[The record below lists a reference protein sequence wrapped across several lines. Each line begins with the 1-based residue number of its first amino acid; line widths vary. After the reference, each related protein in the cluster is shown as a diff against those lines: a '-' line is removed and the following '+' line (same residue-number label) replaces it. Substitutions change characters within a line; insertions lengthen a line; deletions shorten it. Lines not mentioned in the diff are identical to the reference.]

1 MTLDPRSSTLK
12 IGDILFI
19 YSHTAMLIREDSYVH
34 HWGSALSEQLCFSLL
49 SNTFGTEATIMCLPF
64 SYPQITS
71 LLLLPPSLPPPQ
83 CNNKQHFNFLSSNP
97 EREEWDYNTQRP
109 IEPLNTLISTLK
121 VHVCESLRMPK

>member
-19 YSHTAMLIREDSYVH
+19 YSHTAMLIQEDSYVH

-71 LLLLPPSLPPPQ
+71 LLLLPPSLPP
-83 CNNKQHFNFLSSNP
+83 SNVII
-97 EREEWDYNTQRP
+97 NSTSIFSHQ
-109 IEPLNTLISTLK
+109 TLK
-121 VHVCESLRMPK
+121 EKSGIITHKGQLNL